1 MKNKIFI
8 VLISLMF
15 CNCESTKSIFRKKD
29 KTETNKETKETG
41 LISSKRAG
49 DTLKYVLPNIK
60 YKDTT
65 IYVKDYK
72 NPNSNTL
79 RIKYDNAG
87 NQKAID
93 CISNEIN
100 ELKSYIIESKE
111 NEKKHVKTSDKDK
124 QTVFSSLNILYIFIG
139 LAFLLVVYKK
149 V

>member
-8 VLISLMF
+8 ILIFLMF

-29 KTETNKETKETG
+29 KTESNKETKETG
-41 LISSKRAG
+41 LISSKRDG

-100 ELKSYIIESKE
+100 DLKSYIIETKE

>member
-8 VLISLMF
+8 ILISLMF

-29 KTETNKETKETG
+29 KTETNKETKETV
-41 LISSKRAG
+41 LISSKRDG

-111 NEKKHVKTSDKDK
+111 NEKKHVKTSDKEK

>member
-1 MKNKIFI
+1 
-8 VLISLMF
+8 MF

-29 KTETNKETKETG
+29 KTETNKETKETV
-41 LISSKRAG
+41 LISSKRDG

-111 NEKKHVKTSDKDK
+111 NEKKHVKTSDKEK

>member
-8 VLISLMF
+8 ILISLMF

-41 LISSKRAG
+41 LISSKRDA

-100 ELKSYIIESKE
+100 ELKSYIIETKE
-111 NEKKHVKTSDKDK
+111 NEKKHVKTSDKEK

>member
-1 MKNKIFI
+1 MKTKII
-8 VLISLMF
+8 ILLIGLLF
-15 CNCESTKSIFRKKD
+15 FNCESTKKILRSKD
-29 KTETNKETKETG
+29 KTQILKDVKETG
-41 LISSKRAG
+41 LITSKRNG
-49 DTLKYVLPNIK
+49 DTLKYVIPNIK

-93 CISNEIN
+93 CISDEIN
-100 ELKSYIIESKE
+100 ELKSYIIETKE
-111 NEKKHVKTSDKDK
+111 NEKRNVKTSDKDK
-124 QTVFSSLNILYIFIG
+124 KTTVSPLNIFYIFIG
-139 LAFLLVVYKK
+139 LAFLLIVNKK

>member
-1 MKNKIFI
+1 MKNKI
-8 VLISLMF
+8 LIILICLLFS
-15 CNCESTKSIFRKKD
+15 NCESTKSIFRKKD
-29 KTETNKETKETG
+29 KTEKTKETKESG
-41 LISSKRAG
+41 LVSSKRSG
-49 DTLKYVLPNIK
+49 DTLKYIIPNIK

-111 NEKKHVKTSDKDK
+111 NEKKHVKTSDKEK
-124 QTVFSSLNILYIFIG
+124 RTVFSSLNILYIFIG

>member
-8 VLISLMF
+8 ILISLMF

-41 LISSKRAG
+41 LISSKRDG

-111 NEKKHVKTSDKDK
+111 NEKKHVKTSDKEK

>member
-8 VLISLMF
+8 ILISLMF

-41 LISSKRAG
+41 LISSKRDA

-100 ELKSYIIESKE
+100 ELKSYIIETKE
-111 NEKKHVKTSDKDK
+111 NEKKHVKTSDK
-124 QTVFSSLNILYIFIG
+124 
-139 LAFLLVVYKK
+139 
-149 V
+149 

>member
-8 VLISLMF
+8 ILISLMF

-41 LISSKRAG
+41 LISSKRDG

-72 NPNSNTL
+72 NPNSNIL

-100 ELKSYIIESKE
+100 ELKSYIIETKE
-111 NEKKHVKTSDKDK
+111 NEKKHVKTSDKEK